1 MDCHAHSHKSD
12 TTENSIILIGNPNV
26 GKSVLFGALTGRYV
40 TVSNYP
46 GTTVEVAQG
55 TLRLNGHP
63 RPVID
68 TPGIHSIVPLSDDER
83 VTQDILLAGGFTT
96 VVQVVDTK
104 NLQRGLLIA
113 LELAEAGLPFILNLN
128 MADEAK
134 ARGITVNTARL
145 SEKLG
150 VPVVSTVA
158 TRGLGLSELVE
169 DLDAARPSSFRVS
182 YDERIEAAITEVERQ
197 LPPTAITPRA
207 LALMLLAGDDRLL
220 ARLPLSPAGRSAIET
235 IRRRLAQ
242 QISQPLAY
250 VINTR
255 RMQAVQ
261 TLLQDVVRREAT
273 RQSTATTLGHWMTHP
288 IAGWPI
294 LGGVL
299 YLVYLFVGVLGA
311 GILVDLLETRL
322 FEQIINPWVTRLIVA
337 LIPFQLVQD
346 FLVGEYGLITM
357 GLTYSLAIVLPIVT
371 TFFLAFSL
379 LEDSGYLP
387 RLAVMLN
394 RSFRLMG
401 LNGKA
406 VLPMILGLGCVT
418 MATMTTRI
426 LESRKERLQVTLLL
440 ALGVPCSAQLGVI
453 LGMITGLGAMAV
465 TIWAGVVIS
474 TLLAVGYLSARL
486 IPGEQSDFI
495 LELPAV
501 RMPSPGNI
509 VVKTLARLEWYLK
522 EVVPVFVAGTAALF
536 VLHKT
541 GLLHM
546 LERLLSPLIVGW
558 LNLPAEITGVFLIGF
573 LRRDYGATGL
583 FALARDGGLSTQ
595 QVLVSL
601 VVITLFVPCVANLLM
616 IIKEYGVK
624 TALGVAAFV
633 FPFAFGIGG
642 LLNLV
647 LDYLHV
653 FGS

>member
-134 ARGITVNTARL
+134 ARGITVNIARL

-242 QISQPLAY
+242 QMSQPLAY

-288 IAGWPI
+288 IVGWPI

-322 FEQIINPWVTRLIVA
+322 FEQIINPWVTRLILA